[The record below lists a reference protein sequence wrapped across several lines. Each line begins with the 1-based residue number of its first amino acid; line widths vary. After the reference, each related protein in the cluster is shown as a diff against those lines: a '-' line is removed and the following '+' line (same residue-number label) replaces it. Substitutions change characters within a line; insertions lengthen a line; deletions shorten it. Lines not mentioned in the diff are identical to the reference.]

1 MFQKLVPA
9 TLPPSPRNLLLP
21 TLPPT
26 ATPPLPRGSRSRHLA
41 CHLPSLGYPE
51 ASGPRQI
58 SERLASEL
66 AEPGARCCYDLFLD
80 FSLSLCCS
88 TAVASRPIDGAL
100 ARSLL
105 SPLPLSLSEL
115 CDADLNSPVCSLCC
129 KSRTAAFPLESRRA
143 VPRLVKQ
150 GKKKLGLHSASL
162 AALAWPL
169 LPQTSLLWGIEGLVP
184 AGSRLL

>member
-1 MFQKLVPA
+1 MRKTEHPHTQRHRPRSQQIRTWGKKGVTPSSPEARRTTHRRLRRPKSRPAVRCRSPECSRNWSRMFQKLVPA

-80 FSLSLCCS
+80 FSLSLLQHGCC
-88 TAVASRPIDGAL
+88 
-100 ARSLL
+100 
-105 SPLPLSLSEL
+105 
-115 CDADLNSPVCSLCC
+115 
-129 KSRTAAFPLESRRA
+129 
-143 VPRLVKQ
+143 
-150 GKKKLGLHSASL
+150 
-162 AALAWPL
+162 
-169 LPQTSLLWGIEGLVP
+169 
-184 AGSRLL
+184 

>member
-9 TLPPSPRNLLLP
+9 NLPPSPRNLLLS

-26 ATPPLPRGSRSRHLA
+26 ATPPPPRGNRPCHLA

-100 ARSLL
+100 ALSLSSLL
-105 SPLPLSLSEL
+105 SLSPPPAPPSVGLSLSL
-115 CDADLNSPVCSLCC
+115 THSVSLH
-129 KSRTAAFPLESRRA
+129 TEPEQPA
-143 VPRLVKQ
+143 VSHEHGGWTSFTHTPEEFLRN
-150 GKKKLGLHSASL
+150 GSL
-162 AALAWPL
+162 
-169 LPQTSLLWGIEGLVP
+169 TSD
-184 AGSRLL
+184 